1 MVYGSGISISGLGSG
16 LDTASL
22 VQQLVQLESLRKVQ
36 LQRQQ
41 SDVQDKLGKFG
52 DLKKLVETLQ
62 TKAEALS
69 TSSKFLHFM
78 GETSR
83 EGAVS
88 VEVSSTALQGSHS
101 ITVQQL
107 AAIDRWAFDAVAD
120 PTTDLSAASGQV
132 AFTVGA
138 NSYAIAI
145 DAAESSLNEIA
156 SAINEDAGED
166 VVATVVNAGTD
177 AAPSWRLVVAS
188 KTSGVDGRIHGLS
201 STVTGL
207 TIDGTEPAPGSSVPV
222 SANHLLVGQN
232 AQATVDG
239 LLVERTTNEF
249 AGVLEGVTFTAL
261 AADPLNPVEL
271 TVTPDSEAIQTALEE
286 FVAAYNAVIGFVNAQ
301 NTYTEGGE
309 TGGPLFGDSATRFVG
324 SSLHSALFNVPLAT
338 VVADTEGYSTLGLVG
353 LKLARDGTISIDEA
367 KLGEKITE
375 NVDLLAALFADDD
388 GFDGGG
394 LLPGDPGYGVDQTAD
409 SGLAATLVRAI
420 DGLVDPGVGA
430 GGIALPSIFGAKE
443 KSFRDQIRTLDQR
456 IADEAYRLEQF
467 EEQLRAR
474 FANLENLMGNLNSQ
488 LAALTALAEQE

>member
-1 MVYGSGISISGLGSG
+1 MVLGSGISISGLGSG

-22 VQQLVQLESLRKVQ
+22 IQSLVQLEGLRKAQ

-41 SDVQDKLGKFG
+41 TGVQDKLGKFG

-62 TKAEALS
+62 AKADKLS
-69 TSSKFLHFM
+69 TSSKFLHLM

-83 EGAVS
+83 EGAVA
-88 VEVSSTALQGSHS
+88 VEVASTAIQGSHS

-107 AAIDRWAFDAVAD
+107 AALDRWAFDAVLD
-120 PTTDLSAASGQV
+120 PTTDLSASSGQV
-132 AFTVGA
+132 AFTVGGQ
-138 NSYAIAI
+138 SYAIAI
-145 DAAESSLNEIA
+145 DAADSSLNDIA
-156 SAINEDAGED
+156 SAINADAGED
-166 VVATVVNAGTD
+166 VSASVVNAGTD
-177 AAPSWRLVVAS
+177 AAPSWRLVLAS

-207 TIDGTEPAPGSSVPV
+207 VIDGTEPAPGATAPV
-222 SANHLLVGQN
+222 SANHLVVGLN
-232 AQATVDG
+232 AQALVDG

-249 AGVLEGVTFTAL
+249 TGVLEGVTFTAL

-271 TVTPDSEAIQTALEE
+271 TITPDTEAITTALEE
-286 FVAAYNAVIGFVNAQ
+286 FVTAYNAVINFVKGQ
-301 NTYTEGGE
+301 NTYSEDGE
-309 TGGPLFGDSATRFVG
+309 TGGPLFGDSSTRVVSASIH
-324 SSLHSALFNVPLAT
+324 SSLFNVPLAT
-338 VVADTEGYSTLGLVG
+338 VLADTEGFSTLGLVG
-353 LKLARDGTISIDEA
+353 LELTRDGTIQIDEA
-367 KLGEKITE
+367 KLEGKITE
-375 NVDLLAALFADDD
+375 NVDLLADLFADDD

-420 DGLVDPGVGA
+420 KGLVDPGVGV
-430 GGIALPSIFGAKE
+430 GGIVLPSVFAAKE

-474 FANLENLMGNLNSQ
+474 FANLENLMGGLNSQ
-488 LAALTALAEQE
+488 LATLAAIGAQE